1 MPETEG
7 LARKRKVR
15 AVHRGS
21 ITRIIGQV
29 YENLESRDGPNLPR
43 LKQHKVSLS
52 GKLEVLS
59 KLDYELIELVGVED
73 LDSEV
78 EQADVI
84 REKIGLCI
92 MDIDQAIERVD
103 SVGATPR
110 GSSSAPAGG
119 GPHPRGSPTD
129 MTPPATEEGTP
140 VVPATTPPQPL

>member
-7 LARKRKVR
+7 LDWKQKIR
-15 AVHRGS
+15 AAHRGS
-21 ITRIIGQV
+21 VTRIIGQV

-59 KLDYELIELVGVED
+59 KLDDELIELVSVED

-92 MDIDQAIERVD
+92 MDIDKAIDCLLYTSPSPRD
-103 SVGATPR
+103 ATLSRMP
-110 GSSSAPAGG
+110 SSA
-119 GPHPRGSPTD
+119 
-129 MTPPATEEGTP
+129 
-140 VVPATTPPQPL
+140 